1 MKANIKGI
9 LRKLSLFQK
18 FSVAV
23 IFLIFIIMVVVNTL
37 IITHQRSALRTE
49 MDNNHLVV
57 VRNLAKDAVEP
68 LIFKD
73 PLRLDEMVRITA
85 HAPGCMYVSIVD
97 HNERIVANTNRKLL
111 GQTLPADIRKYTDL
125 VINRG
130 KEYIRDI
137 SEDDVKEVL
146 IPVKAGDEVVGMV
159 FVGFSKES
167 TEGVIEHNLKG
178 LKNHILLISGIVMVI
193 GIWGSFGLARLLT
206 TPMKKLKEKM
216 ELVQAGNLDAEV
228 PNDYLLNCWEVLD
241 CEAKECP
248 AYGKKRCWTISGTM
262 CYGGLQGDVFEKICD
277 CKNCIVYRESCG
289 DEIGELVEVFN
300 QMVKR
305 LKESIEKLE
314 ETSKE
319 NIRLEKLSALGEM
332 SMTVA
337 HEIKNPLNAIR
348 GAASYLQDNFQGEV
362 LKEFLSIIEEE
373 TVRLNEI
380 VTSFLRFSRPS
391 PLNLQVSDM
400 NRVVSETVEL
410 VRQEATENNVEVIMS
425 LDERIP
431 PFKFDTQQL
440 KQALLNIIVNSLD
453 ATKAGD
459 TIKINTEIF
468 DSKVLVVIKDTGMGI
483 SEEIV
488 YEIFKPFFST
498 KTRGSGLGLACVE
511 RIVKGHK
518 GDISVKSEIGKGAEF
533 IITLPVWN

>member
-1 MKANIKGI
+1 MKERIKKA
-9 LRKLSLFQK
+9 LRKLSLVQK
-18 FSVAV
+18 FSAAV
-23 IFLIFIIMVVVNTL
+23 IALIFIIMVIVNAL
-37 IITHQRSALRTE
+37 IITHQRRALESE
-49 MDNNHLVV
+49 MNGNHLAVV
-57 VRNLAKDAVEP
+57 WNLAKDAVEP
-68 LIFKD
+68 LILKD
-73 PLRLDEMVRITA
+73 PLRLDKMVRITA
-85 HAPGCMYVSIVD
+85 QTPGCAYAGIID
-97 HNERIVANTNRKLL
+97 RNERIVAHTDRKML
-111 GQTLPADIRKYTDL
+111 GGTLSGKTQGHAGVVMREGREYLRDNYEEDI
-125 VINRG
+125 
-130 KEYIRDI
+130 KEIM
-137 SEDDVKEVL
+137 V
-146 IPVKAGDEVVGMV
+146 PVKAGDEVVGMV
-159 FVGFSKES
+159 MMGFSKGS
-167 TEGVIEHNLKG
+167 TEGVIEDNLKG
-178 LKNHILLISGIVMVI
+178 LKRYVFLISGIVMLI
-193 GIWGSFGLARLLT
+193 GVWGAFGLAKLLT

-216 ELVQAGNLDAEV
+216 ELVQAGNLDVEV
-228 PNDYLLNCWEVLD
+228 PNDYLQNCRDVLD
-241 CEAKECP
+241 CDAMECP
-248 AYGKKRCWTISGTM
+248 AYGKKRCWNISGTM

-277 CKNCIVYRESCG
+277 CKNCVVYRESCG

-348 GAASYLQDNFQGEV
+348 GAASYLQNNFKGEV

-410 VRQEATENNVEVIMS
+410 IRQEATENNVEVITS

-431 PFKFDTQQL
+431 PFKFDVQQF
-440 KQALLNIIVNSLD
+440 KQALLNIMVNSID
-453 ATKAGD
+453 ATKSGD
-459 TIKINTEIF
+459 TIKITTEVF
-468 DSKVLVVIKDTGMGI
+468 DSMVAIMVKDTGEGMSEDVI
-483 SEEIV
+483 SEM
-488 YEIFKPFFST
+488 FKPFFTT

-511 RIVKGHK
+511 RIVKGHR
-518 GDISVKSEIGKGAEF
+518 GDISVKSETGKGTEF
-533 IITLPVWN
+533 IIIMPVWN

>member
-1 MKANIKGI
+1 
-9 LRKLSLFQK
+9 
-18 FSVAV
+18 
-23 IFLIFIIMVVVNTL
+23 
-37 IITHQRSALRTE
+37 
-49 MDNNHLVV
+49 
-57 VRNLAKDAVEP
+57 
-68 LIFKD
+68 
-73 PLRLDEMVRITA
+73 
-85 HAPGCMYVSIVD
+85 VSIVD
-97 HNERIVANTNRKLL
+97 RNERIVAHTNSKLL

-130 KEYIRDI
+130 KEYILDI
-137 SEDDVKEVL
+137 SEDDIKEIL
-146 IPVKAGDEVVGMV
+146 IPVKAGYEVVGMV
-159 FVGFSKES
+159 FVGFSKKS
-167 TEGVIEHNLKG
+167 AEGVIEHNLKG
-178 LKNHILLISGIVMVI
+178 LKKHILLISGVVMVI

-248 AYGKKRCWTISGTM
+248 AYGQKRCWTVPGTM

-277 CKNCIVYRESCG
+277 CKNCIVYKESCG
-289 DEIGELVEVFN
+289 DEIGELIEVFN
-300 QMVKR
+300 QMIKK
-305 LKESIEKLE
+305 LKDSIKELE
-314 ETSKE
+314 ETGKE
-319 NIRLEKLSALGEM
+319 KTRLEKLSALGEM

-348 GAASYLQDNFQGEV
+348 GAVSYLQNNFKGEV

-373 TVRLNEI
+373 TKRLNEI
-380 VTSFLRFSRPS
+380 VTSFLRFSKPS
-391 PLNLQVSDM
+391 PLNLEVSDM
-400 NRVVSETVEL
+400 NKLIRETVEL

-425 LDERIP
+425 LDEKIP

-468 DSKVLVVIKDTGMGI
+468 DSKVHVVIKDTGTGI
-483 SEEIV
+483 SEEIIS
-488 YEIFKPFFST
+488 EMFKPFFST

-511 RIVKGHK
+511 RIVKDHK
-518 GDISVKSEIGKGAEF
+518 GDISVKSEVGKGTEF